1 MSEAVGSV
9 KLWISAMRAPFFTGS
24 IVPVAVGAAV
34 AWHHTGV
41 MSWPLFAV
49 TFVGAV
55 AAHAGANLAN
65 DYFDHKLGAD
75 ELNRAY
81 VRPFT
86 GGSRV
91 IQEGLLS
98 PGSILR
104 ASAVAFLI
112 AVACG
117 AYLFFVTRGWP
128 IVWLALAGAFMGI
141 MYTAPP
147 VKAVYRGFGE
157 IFIGLSF
164 GILLVLG
171 TEYVLS
177 GAMTQAGLLAS
188 VPVTIL
194 IITILYINE
203 FQDAPSDRAAGKL
216 HWVVRLG
223 RRRAAQGYAVLLALT
238 YVSIILAAA
247 FGAIPVWVLLGCI
260 PAVMAVK
267 AVQVAFRHYD
277 ESKELV
283 PANAATIGMHLLT
296 GLLIT
301 AGFVIDKAVGG

>member
-1 MSEAVGSV
+1 MGST
-9 KLWISAMRAPFFTGS
+9 KLWINTMRAPFFTGS
-24 IVPVAVGAAV
+24 IVPVLVGAAV

-41 MSWPLFAV
+41 MEWPLFLV
-49 TFVGAV
+49 TLVGAV

-75 ELNRAY
+75 ELNKAY

-86 GGSRV
+86 GGSRM

-98 PGSILR
+98 AGSILR
-104 ASAVAFLI
+104 ASAVGFVIAF
-112 AVACG
+112 ACG
-117 AYLFFVTRGWP
+117 AYLFYVTQGWP

-164 GILLVLG
+164 GVLIVLG

-177 GAMTQAGLLAS
+177 GAMTLTGLLAS
-188 VPVTIL
+188 IPVTIL

-203 FQDAPSDRAAGKL
+203 FQDAPSDEAAGKL

-223 RRRAAQGYAVLLALT
+223 RRRAAWGYAALLALT
-238 YVSIILAAA
+238 YLSIVLAVASRTA
-247 FGAIPVWVLLGCI
+247 PTWVLLGCI
-260 PAVMAVK
+260 PIVMAAK
-267 AVQVAFRHYD
+267 AVRVAFRHYD
-277 ESKELV
+277 KSAELA

-301 AGFVIDKAVGG
+301 LGFVIDRVAAG